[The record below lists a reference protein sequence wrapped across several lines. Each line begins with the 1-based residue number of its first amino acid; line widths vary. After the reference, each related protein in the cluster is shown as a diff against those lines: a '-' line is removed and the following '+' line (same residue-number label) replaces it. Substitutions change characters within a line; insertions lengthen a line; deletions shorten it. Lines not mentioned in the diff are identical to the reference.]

1 MLGAFQ
7 LLAILL
13 GLGLGAGA
21 QAHEVRPGYLE
32 LRQTGPETWDVLWKV
47 PARGDLQLAIAPA
60 WPDNCDVEGA
70 PRRFATG
77 GAATERSAI
86 RCAGGLTGRAI
97 AVSGLSA
104 TVIDVWSGC
113 NGRMTR
119 RRSSG

>member
-1 MLGAFQ
+1 MLRALR

-32 LRQTGPETWDVLWKV
+32 LQQTGPETWDVIWKV

-60 WPDNCDVEGA
+60 WPDDCDVEGA

-77 GAATERSAI
+77 GAATERSMI
-86 RCAGGLTGRAI
+86 RAPAG
-97 AVSGLSA
+97 
-104 TVIDVWSGC
+104 
-113 NGRMTR
+113 
-119 RRSSG
+119 